1 MTARKQN
8 RESLSMGLLR
18 EEHGIE
24 ESEEEEEEYF
34 NASPGRGRPRAP
46 ARLPPDRMQF
56 IQYEY
61 SEQGWNS
68 DTMRAARDH
77 IDFDA
82 RRFTPKGAENT
93 HAQQR
98 IGRYSA
104 DAFNRLRNIYSHE
117 NNIDITPG
125 ELFLAMF
132 PESLI
137 VHIMNATNNNM
148 KLHKEDNRWYKA
160 MCADGSYEWKKCE
173 RLSKNMRGTREF
185 TQHEIREWIACH
197 LRFTAF

>member
-1 MTARKQN
+1 MTERKRN
-8 RESLSMGLLR
+8 RESCSIPSLR

-24 ESEEEEEEYF
+24 ESEEEEYF
-34 NASPGRGRPRAP
+34 DSSPGRGRPRAP

-68 DTMRAARDH
+68 DTMRAVRDH

-93 HAQQR
+93 HAQQC
-98 IGRYSA
+98 IGRYNT
-104 DAFNRLRNIYSHE
+104 DALRALRNKYGCKKDV
-117 NNIDITPG
+117 DITPG
-125 ELFLAMF
+125 QLFLAMF

-137 VHIMNATNNNM
+137 ETITNATNNNM
-148 KLHKEDNRWYKA
+148 D
-160 MCADGSYEWKKCE
+160 
-173 RLSKNMRGTREF
+173 
-185 TQHEIREWIACH
+185 
-197 LRFTAF
+197 LRKRFKRV